1 MASFLSQVA
10 KITDHLYLSS
20 FVGATDFNLTKFNIS
35 CIITV
40 CKEVPK
46 VEFKNIE
53 SVKLDVVDR
62 PTESLAKYF
71 DFVCDKINEVAS
83 KKGTCLVHCVA
94 GVSRSASMVLAYLM
108 KYHRMNLKDAHS
120 FVKSKRPFVS
130 FNFVDFKKLF
140 EKSNNLI
147 NFFSELFIRY
157 DPIWASGNN

>member
-1 MASFLSQVA
+1 MANFLSQVA

-20 FVGATDFNLTKFNIS
+20 FVGATDYNLTKFNIS

-71 DFVCDKINEVAS
+71 DFVCDKINEVVN
-83 KKGTCLVHCVA
+83 KKGVCLVHCVA
-94 GVSRSASMVLAYLM
+94 GVSRSASMILAYLM
-108 KYHRMNLKDAHS
+108 KYHKMNLKDAHS

-130 FNFVDFKKLF
+130 CFINFINFYT
-140 EKSNNLI
+140 EKNLI
-147 NFFSELFIRY
+147 LIINR
-157 DPIWASGNN
+157 